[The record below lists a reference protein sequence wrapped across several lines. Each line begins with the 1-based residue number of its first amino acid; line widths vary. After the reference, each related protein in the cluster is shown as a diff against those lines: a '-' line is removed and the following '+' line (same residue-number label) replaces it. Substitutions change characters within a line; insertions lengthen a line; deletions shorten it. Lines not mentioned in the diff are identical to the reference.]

1 MKSLNE
7 GYQRLDSI
15 ITENHLEEG
24 FDDDLENFIR
34 KQDICKKDMEDYKR
48 LWEEV
53 IMPGRTKKTEE
64 WRNSKITKFLPY
76 LWIGTLTKLDA
87 LKALV

>member
-1 MKSLNE
+1 
-7 GYQRLDSI
+7 
-15 ITENHLEEG
+15 
-24 FDDDLENFIR
+24 
-34 KQDICKKDMEDYKR
+34 MEDYKR

>member
-1 MKSLNE
+1 MDDTGKLKHNGWDWYENTWELVMKSLNE

-34 KQDICKKDMEDYKR
+34 K
-48 LWEEV
+48 
-53 IMPGRTKKTEE
+53 
-64 WRNSKITKFLPY
+64 
-76 LWIGTLTKLDA
+76 
-87 LKALV
+87 